1 MSDSRSPSRSLSHRL
16 LHPGFWL
23 MLLCLGSAAYVGL
36 YVPPTWIVQSTTLD
50 AYQNAEGSWVYTYRG
65 NETSLEAAVPVGDS
79 PLVEKNLIEGTSPPV
94 TSQMVYE
101 TNDDGR
107 HYFELRAYQHWHLWS
122 LLPAFTAILLCVVT
136 REPLTSLAGGAIAG
150 VLLLGRYN
158 VIDDVLIPT
167 IASDS
172 VTEVILLYCGLLGGL
187 VGIWSRGGAALA
199 FAHWAASH
207 IVTGPRS
214 AKFLTWLLGVSFFQG
229 GTVSTVMVGATSR
242 PIADREKVSHE
253 ELSYVVDSTAS
264 PIAALIP
271 LNAWPAYVQALIFVP
286 GVVYLATP
294 EDRLAFYFS
303 SIFLS
308 FYALFAVIGT
318 LLLCFEKLPFIGR
331 RFQNAIIRA
340 RTTGEL
346 NAPGS
351 SPLSSKELEDPETPE
366 GFTPSLWSF
375 VVPLVL
381 LISFAIGTY
390 IQTGSPNVTLAFF
403 IAFVSAIV
411 MEMARGMS
419 LHEIVEGI
427 GLGIKAVVVAA
438 LILVTAIM
446 VGNLSKDAGGAA
458 YLISLLGDKIPYIA
472 LPVCLLFLTMVISFS
487 TGTSWGTYAVAFPL
501 GMPLAWAIAQ
511 NQDLSNPKLYMMVC
525 FATILNGSLY
535 GDQCSP
541 ISDTTVLSSMVSG
554 ADLMDHVRTQ
564 IIPASVAMAFA
575 TVCWTAVVF
584 FFC

>member
-1 MSDSRSPSRSLSHRL
+1 MSRSLAKRL
-16 LHPGFWL
+16 MRPGFWL
-23 MLLCLGSAAYVGL
+23 FLICIVSAYWVGSA
-36 YVPPTWIVQSTTLD
+36 VPPSWISQSTVLD
-50 AYQNAEGSWVYTYRG
+50 AFQKEGGEWVYVFRG
-65 NETSLEAAVPVGDS
+65 NEVSLAGAVPIEDS
-79 PLVEKNLIEGTSPPV
+79 PIAEANLAATTADGAQPAI
-94 TSQMVYE
+94 TSQLVYE
-101 TNDDGR
+101 ETEEG
-107 HYFELRAYQHWHLWS
+107 LRFKEVRVYKHWFLWS
-122 LLPAFTAILLCVVT
+122 LLPAFTAILLCIAT
-136 REPLTSLAGGAIAG
+136 QEPLTSLAGGAIAG
-150 VLLLGRYN
+150 VLLLGQYN
-158 VIDDVLIPT
+158 LIDEVLMPT
-167 IASDS
+167 ISSES
-172 VTEVILLYCGLLGGL
+172 VAEVILLYCGLLGGL
-187 VGIWSRGGAALA
+187 VGIWQRGGAALA

-242 PIADREKVSHE
+242 PINDREKVSHE

-286 GVVYLATP
+286 GVAFLATP
-294 EDRLAFYFS
+294 EDRLGFYFS

-318 LLLCFEKLPFIGR
+318 LLLCFDKLPFIGR
-331 RFQNAIIRA
+331 KFKAAMVRA

-346 NAPGS
+346 NRPGS
-351 SPLSSKELEDPETPE
+351 TPLSSKELEESEPPV
-366 GFTPSLWSF
+366 GFVPSLWSF
-375 VVPLVL
+375 VIPLGL
-381 LISFAIGTY
+381 LITTAIGTY
-390 IQTGSPNVTLAFF
+390 VQTGSPNVTLAFL
-403 IAFVSAIV
+403 IAFVVAIV
-411 MEMARGMS
+411 MEMIRGMTV
-419 LHEIVEGI
+419 HEVVEGI

-458 YLISLLGDKIPYIA
+458 YLVSLLGDRVHYA
-472 LPVCLLFLTMVISFS
+472 LLPVALLFLTMIISFS

-511 NQDLSNPKLYMMVC
+511 GQELGNQELYMMVC

-541 ISDTTVLSSMVSG
+541 ISDTTVLSATVSG
-554 ADLMDHVRTQ
+554 ADLMDHVWTQ
-564 IIPASVAMAFA
+564 IYPASVAMGLA
-575 TVCWTAVVF
+575 TVCWTAVVLLF
-584 FFC
+584 V